1 MGRIPFYETPTDLVI
16 PERDNSDETD
26 RRIYENI
33 KKGRLHIEREPS
45 MKVCI

>member
-26 RRIYENI
+26 REYVKTLQKEAFT
-33 KKGRLHIEREPS
+33 
-45 MKVCI
+45 

>member
-26 RRIYENI
+26 RRIYGNI
-33 KKGRLHIEREPS
+33 AKGSLHDGSSDEGRG
-45 MKVCI
+45 